1 MSDQYD
7 QETARAADVPE
18 EESIDEVLTRMK
30 LQLAFRERHSL
41 RDIRNLFEFARYATM
56 HLTDGQLDEATRI
69 LNQK

>member
-18 EESIDEVLTRMK
+18 EESIDEVLGRIE
-30 LQLAFRERHSL
+30 FRHQWMLLESR
-41 RDIRNLFEFARYATM
+41 RYIRNLIMFARYATM